1 MTNMQQV
8 DISNGV
14 LSTPITRSLGL
25 TADAPRSVVINRKI
39 YEYPNQRKKELEDLN
54 ADLER
59 KYKEAESSALA
70 AIEQSQNKLK
80 QLKSSLSSTKAG
92 TEDSINSVNGEIQSY
107 TTDIDVYTTQIKKD
121 VSAIRWM
128 NTWRVVWGL
137 LCTAGI
143 VFVGAFI
150 VVAAIAGAIIGSA
163 GSDSKRRR

>member
-25 TADAPRSVVINRKI
+25 TADAPRSVVIDRKI
-39 YEYPNQRKKELEDLN
+39 YEYPNRRKKELEDLN

-70 AIEQSQNKLK
+70 AIEQSQNKLNS
-80 QLKSSLSSTKAG
+80 LKSSLTTTRSG
-92 TEDSINSVNGEIQSY
+92 TEYTISRVNEEIEDY
-107 TTDIDVYTTQIKKD
+107 TSDIDQYSIQLKKD

-128 NTWRVVWGL
+128 NTWRVIWGL

-143 VFVGAFI
+143 VFVGVII
-150 VVAAIAGAIIGSA
+150 VVGFILNVVLSS
-163 GSDSKRRR
+163 SDDRK